1 MKTLE
6 EKMEFVV
13 GSCTA
18 GCSSSSRSYNSDL
31 VATTVVLVGRCYFDY
46 AVKIPVEQL

>member
-18 GCSSSSRSYNSDL
+18 GCSSCSSSSRSYNSDL

-46 AVKIPVEQL
+46 AVRDFS